1 MKWVLI
7 GASDIASTRVV
18 PALRLAGHEVYG
30 VMSSNS
36 GRAADYATRNSII
49 HHTDSLEVALSWPV
63 DAVYIST
70 TNELHFSQASAAAK
84 AKKHILCEKPIAMSV
99 ADAHSMLAAAKENGV
114 TFATNHHIRT
124 SGVHQKIHE
133 IIASGKLGTV
143 YLARINHAVALP
155 ERLQGWRLDSPEKG
169 AGVVLDIVVHN
180 VDTLRAAIG
189 GNITEVTA
197 LISSNGL
204 GKGNVE
210 DTSSCIFRFDNGVL
224 ASTVECFL
232 VPFNTTTFEVHGS
245 RGSLVATGVM
255 SQDPI
260 GEITLTDGAGVHTIE
275 VSDRENLYV
284 KTIRQFEQAVTG
296 NGAPLASGDDGFA
309 SMQAALAVL
318 QSARE
323 KRTISITELADN
335 G

>member
-1 MKWVLI
+1 MKWALI

-30 VMSSNS
+30 VMSSNAD
-36 GRAADYATRNSII
+36 RASQYATSNSIS
-49 HHTDSLEVALSWPV
+49 HHTASLEEALSWPV

-70 TNELHFSQASAAAK
+70 TNELHVSQATAAAK

-99 ADAHSMLAAAKENGV
+99 ADGHSMLQAAKENGV

-124 SGVHQKIHE
+124 SGVHQKIRE
-133 IIASGKLGTV
+133 IIASGQLGTV

-169 AGVVLDIVVHN
+169 AGVVLDIVVHD

-197 LISSNGL
+197 LIASNGL
-204 GKGNVE
+204 GQGSVE
-210 DTSSCIFRFDNGVL
+210 DTSNCIFRFDNGVL
-224 ASTVECFL
+224 ASTIECFL

-245 RGSLVATGVM
+245 KGSLVATGVM
-255 SQDPI
+255 SQDPV
-260 GEITLTDGAGVHTIE
+260 GEITLTDATGVRTIE
-275 VSDRENLYV
+275 VSDRDNLYV
-284 KTIRQFEQAVTG
+284 KTIEQFERAVNG
-296 NGAPLASGDDGFA
+296 NGFPLASGEDGFA
-309 SMQAALAVL
+309 SMQAALAAL

-323 KRTISITELADN
+323 KRTISISELA
-335 G
+335 